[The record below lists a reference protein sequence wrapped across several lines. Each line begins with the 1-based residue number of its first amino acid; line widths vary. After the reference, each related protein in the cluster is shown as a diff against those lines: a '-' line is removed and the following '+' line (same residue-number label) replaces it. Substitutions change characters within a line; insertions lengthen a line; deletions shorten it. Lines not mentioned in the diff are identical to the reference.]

1 MDFRNAKELLELC
14 RQEGC
19 SISQIMRRRECE
31 LGETTP
37 DTVDRRMA
45 RVLEIMR
52 QSATTPL
59 KTPVRSM
66 GGLIGGESKLLFAHA
81 AKKKDI
87 CGPVLE
93 KAITYA
99 MAVLEVNAS
108 MGLIVAA
115 PTAGS
120 AGVLPGLLLA
130 LQDCYHISAR
140 PRWAWPPP
148 WPLRRRWSSW
158 GAPRSSVWT
167 PPPLCS

>member
-1 MDFRNAKELLELC
+1 MDFKNAKELLELC
-14 RQEGC
+14 QKQNLPISEIMLQREMTEGE
-19 SISQIMRRRECE
+19 MPREE
-31 LGETTP
+31 AQS
-37 DTVDRRMA
+37 RMA
-45 RVLEIMR
+45 RALAIMKD
-52 QSATTPL
+52 SAHTPI

-66 GGLIGGESKLLFAHA
+66 GGLVGGESKLLFAHA

-93 KAITYA
+93 KAIAYA

-130 LQDCYHISAR
+130 LQDCYHISDERLIEGLFNAA
-140 PRWAWPPP
+140 PWAIWPCATPL
-148 WPLRRRWSSW
+148 WPE
-158 GAPRSSVWT
+158 P
-167 PPPLCS
+167 